1 MQIDSPCSF
10 RCHQMPKMEVLH
22 HFHGQIVLRDM
33 PLHRFS
39 IDLVRVYICEVSPM
53 LIPPN
58 GPTRHVQKSRVIDDT
73 TIPQYTGPKDAR
85 LTIAKDVCRLGQY

>member
-1 MQIDSPCSF
+1 
-10 RCHQMPKMEVLH
+10 
-22 HFHGQIVLRDM
+22 
-33 PLHRFS
+33 
-39 IDLVRVYICEVSPM
+39 M

-85 LTIAKDVCRLGQY
+85 LTIAKDVCSWVSTDYPLVI